1 MTWPPIYALFQSAAI
16 LSSARQ
22 TRKNSMLR
30 SRIANAFSGFLQ
42 LVKTSQ
48 IWNFWYSKR
57 ILDRTLLDMG
67 LFALR
72 AEGVCETSVLVVY
85 WIKEGCEIHFNVFV
99 HLNPIVLDPHDF
111 RFLAYIFCHISEIS
125 LCIFDCIVI
134 WTSFLLQQYYWIV
147 KWNYNFVF

>member
-1 MTWPPIYALFQSAAI
+1 
-16 LSSARQ
+16 
-22 TRKNSMLR
+22 MLR
-30 SRIANAFSGFLQ
+30 SRIANAISGFLQ

-48 IWNFWYSKR
+48 NLKFLMFKKDIT
-57 ILDRTLLDMG
+57 LTLLDMG

-111 RFLAYIFCHISEIS
+111 RFYAYIFCHISEIS
-125 LCIFDCIVI
+125 PCIFDCIV
-134 WTSFLLQQYYWIV
+134 V
-147 KWNYNFVF
+147 